1 MEVTDG
7 VLEAEDPQL
16 HALCYLRSLDGLDE
30 TRLGDTNGLRHI
42 DGLKVD
48 GKVSWCPLMN
58 WISIVLLYLIYSDKM
73 LTFIY
78 FYVVIVYVIDW

>member
-1 MEVTDG
+1 MTDG

-30 TRLGDTNGLRHI
+30 THLGDTNGLRHI

-48 GKVSWCPLMN
+48 GKVSWCPGTPTLD
-58 WISIVLLYLIYSDKM
+58 YLGTHQCSKNAK
-73 LTFIY
+73 LGG
-78 FYVVIVYVIDW
+78 V